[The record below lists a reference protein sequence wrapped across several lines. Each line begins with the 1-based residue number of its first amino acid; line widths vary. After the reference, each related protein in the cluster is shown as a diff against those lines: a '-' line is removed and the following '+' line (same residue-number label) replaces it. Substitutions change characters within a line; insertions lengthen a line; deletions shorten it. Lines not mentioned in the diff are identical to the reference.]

1 MPRRNSSHLHAFA
14 VARAVNYEGFM
25 TRLDTIATRQ
35 RKLRTRD
42 VLFACF
48 VALAAIMT
56 VTSLSSS
63 WGFAQVHV
71 VQR

>member
-1 MPRRNSSHLHAFA
+1 
-14 VARAVNYEGFM
+14 M
-25 TRLDTIATRQ
+25 TNRLTTIATRQ

-48 VALAAIMT
+48 VALATVMT
-56 VTSLSSS
+56 LTSIGTS

-71 VQR
+71 SQR